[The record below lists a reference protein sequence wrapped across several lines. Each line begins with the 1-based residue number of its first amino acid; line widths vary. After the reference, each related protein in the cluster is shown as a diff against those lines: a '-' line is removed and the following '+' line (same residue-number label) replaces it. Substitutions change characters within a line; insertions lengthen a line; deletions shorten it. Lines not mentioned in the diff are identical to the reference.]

1 MFFVPATV
9 SSVNLKSFPL
19 KSSLLLMMFPDV
31 YCIFYRVAFL
41 TLKCLF
47 VLSGQNCKKAN
58 KQQEKIIIPWVE
70 NLTN

>member
-1 MFFVPATV
+1 
-9 SSVNLKSFPL
+9 
-19 KSSLLLMMFPDV
+19 MFPDV